1 MATNQYFGWQYQP
14 NEQSIIA
21 DIIDESIQ
29 NHGIDV
35 KYLHRSFE
43 SDPLFGEDPASSFEH
58 AMTIE
63 MYVED
68 VQNFNGDGDFFSKF
82 GFQMDDSATL
92 SVSKRRFKEEVTKL
106 APEFQNEHGFN
117 PREGDLI
124 YIPFSDSIW
133 EIKQVKNDSEYFQ
146 QGQNLVFRLSV
157 SVFEYSHEEVNT
169 GDASIDNVQ
178 DYSRMLGDLIGSAVG
193 TEHVM
198 DNIADEK
205 DDIVAEV
212 APRDMDE
219 VPLTV
224 IKRIKG

>member
-1 MATNQYFGWQYQP
+1 MATNQYFNWQYQN

-21 DIIDESIQ
+21 DIIDETIQ

-35 KYLHRSFE
+35 KYLHRNHK
-43 SDPLFGEDPASSFEH
+43 SDPLFGEDSASSFQH

-82 GFQMDDSATL
+82 GFQMDDTATL
-92 SVSKRRFKEEVTKL
+92 VASKRRFKEEVLKL
-106 APEFQNEHGFN
+106 EPEIQNQFGFT

-146 QGQNLVFRLSV
+146 QGQNLIYRFSV
-157 SVFEYSHEEVNT
+157 AVFEYSHEEVNT
-169 GDASIDNVQ
+169 GDENID
-178 DYSRMLGDLIGSAVG
+178 DIGEYSKMLGDLIGTVVG
-193 TEHVM
+193 EDHTM